1 MVFFNR
7 SRFTTTVLQI
17 VFTLSNNLG
26 QKKNNAV
33 KVTQNI
39 ENLEALRKRE
49 KKWRKYLN
57 VILSLSP
64 FTLTEVDMNLTN
76 QTGFLTVV
84 QSALS
89 LRLCTLNQ
97 YSLGKQQILFSRQFC
112 FSESQCYPSG
122 HVLLISILSV
132 NSKSCFPISLFFR
145 ESQCYPSSYVNW
157 INIPP
162 VNSKFCF
169 LVSFFFRESQ
179 CFPQWSWGKQWDCFP
194 WNQTLSALSH
204 MQRTNKANKPKQGG
218 LSLFTTEQCNF
229 TSGKHC

>member
-1 MVFFNR
+1 M
-7 SRFTTTVLQI
+7 
-17 VFTLSNNLG
+17 
-26 QKKNNAV
+26 

-64 FTLTEVDMNLTN
+64 FTLTEVDMNLIN
-76 QTGFLTVV
+76 QKGFLTVV

-112 FSESQCYPSG
+112 FSESQCYLSG
-122 HVLLISILSV
+122 HVPLIS
-132 NSKSCFPISLFFR
+132 
-145 ESQCYPSSYVNW
+145 
-157 INIPP
+157 IPP

-169 LVSFFFRESQ
+169 LVSFFFRESL
-179 CFPQWSWGKQWDCFP
+179 CFPQWSWGKQWGCFP

-229 TSGKHC
+229 TSGKHCKCTKNAYWDTQKLWRTNFVSCNKIKMNSF